1 MEEKGNKII
10 RVNYQPTC
18 EMLVTD
24 FAEKIKKR
32 LPQNLKLYSLK
43 LRETATA
50 FAEWYAGDNN

>member
-1 MEEKGNKII
+1 
-10 RVNYQPTC
+10 
-18 EMLVTD
+18 MLVTD
-24 FAEKIKKR
+24 FAKKIKKR